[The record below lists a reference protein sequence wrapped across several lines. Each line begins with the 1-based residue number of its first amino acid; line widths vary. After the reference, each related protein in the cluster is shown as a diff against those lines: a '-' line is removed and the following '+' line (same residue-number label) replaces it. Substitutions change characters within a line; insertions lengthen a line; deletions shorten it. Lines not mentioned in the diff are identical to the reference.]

1 LVARSTTS
9 KEAPVFE
16 EFGGIPMHPLLVHAA
31 VVFVPLLALAA
42 IGYAFVPFVRPHI
55 RWVLAGLAVVAPG
68 AAWFARLSGQA
79 FFNRGIERKQI
90 TEGFIPVIQQHQHFG
105 QLTSYYTTALGVL
118 TLVLV
123 YLVAPRAAAATGSLG
138 SGSLGTGSSGTG
150 SSGTGPAWR
159 SSPALRWIVAALV
172 AVAGVVSIYYVI
184 RTGDSGAHAVWEGR

>member
-42 IGYAFVPFVRPHI
+42 IGYAFVPFIRAHI

-79 FFNRGIERKQI
+79 FFDRGIERKQI
-90 TEGFIPVIQQHQHFG
+90 TEGFIPVIQEHQHFG
-105 QLTSYYTTALGVL
+105 QLTSYYATALGVL

-123 YLVAPRAAAATGSLG
+123 YLVAPRRASAVG
-138 SGSLGTGSSGTG
+138 SGPGALDAG
-150 SSGTGPAWR
+150 GPGWR
-159 SSPALRWIVAALV
+159 TSPVLRWIVVALV
-172 AVAGVVSIYYVI
+172 TVAGIVSIYYVV

>member
-1 LVARSTTS
+1 M
-9 KEAPVFE
+9 FE

-79 FFNRGIERKQI
+79 FFDRGIERKQI
-90 TEGFIPVIQQHQHFG
+90 TEGFIPVIQEHQHFG
-105 QLTSYYTTALGVL
+105 QLTSYYATALGVL

-138 SGSLGTGSSGTG
+138 N
-150 SSGTGPAWR
+150 GPAWR
-159 SSPALRWIVAALV
+159 SSPVLRWIVAVLV
-172 AVAGVVSIYYVI
+172 AVAGVVSIYYVV